1 MPRKHKDKNNLDSKT
16 RASSKRDV
24 VIKRKVSSLDVVVG
38 EALNKLTKGGLDNQ
52 EQSFEISYNKIYS
65 NSVKMVLQI
74 MNLKEKLEYGYFET
88 IKETIRKVC
97 GNPSPGELDLISVQY
112 CKENKVA
119 LGKKARGNETS
130 IKKTLNATLHEKE
143 LMLNPKK
150 KYNKYIQEMSMYDPR
165 ISSSLESQ
173 QATRQEL
180 HYIDKKIEQLKRKL
194 QSFSMVD
201 AYQREGGSCMLVYN
215 FIEVVAKDQTLAL
228 MAMDRLKEILTE
240 EGFIVREVIDL
251 ENYQI
256 AFSPTSLKSILPKA
270 KKQFTG
276 LPYFTLSNTVPL
288 TQKFRPGILRSSEPE
303 AFIGTNI
310 ENNYRVDVNF
320 TSSKN
325 NENYLVIGDSGS
337 GKSLFLKTM
346 GLTWMDNSHASMVIK
361 EYKGRGWDKF
371 INIFG
376 DNAEIIRL
384 DLDTPS
390 FVNTYNIPY
399 DSGFGFKTETTPYM
413 ISHNISTK
421 ILLTLLNGNESP
433 TKTQIAICDS
443 IVAKVF
449 MNAGVDKNKPETY
462 RNSKDINF
470 IDDTWTAIS
479 FIASDVEIT
488 NTYNKSELNIIKSE
502 LSKYFHPNGF
512 RRNIFGRE
520 IELGDVIFNKRILA
534 FDYNTHSASSSDN
547 TMDNELYTRILQESF
562 IERLFCAYNS
572 NKNNYTMVI
581 TEELD
586 EQINNPYL
594 YGEIAQTWKFASS
607 MNIINFAT
615 LQNPSLLYRDSRE
628 PIIPTGYIVGNSNSK
643 TYEVLNTNTE
653 LSVLGKTLYNVCL
666 NPSMNKSFLVFN
678 KYRRIPTCITK
689 MNLTRDII
697 MSLEPLKDAME
708 EYDSHLY

>member
-1 MPRKHKDKNNLDSKT
+1 MPRREKNRKNFKKEG
-16 RASSKRDV
+16 RNSSKRDV
-24 VIKRKVSSLDVVVG
+24 TLKRKVSSLDVVVG
-38 EALNKLTKGGLDNQ
+38 EALNKITKGGLDSQ
-52 EQSFEISYNKIYS
+52 EQNFEISYNKIYS

-74 MNLKEKLEYGYFET
+74 MDLKEKLEYGYFET
-88 IKETIRKVC
+88 VKETIRKIC
-97 GNPSPGELDLISVQY
+97 GSPSPSELDLISVQY
-112 CKENKVA
+112 CKENRVA
-119 LGKKARGNETS
+119 LGKKARGNEST
-130 IKKTLNATLHEKE
+130 IKKSLNATLYEKE
-143 LMLNPKK
+143 LMLDPKK
-150 KYNKYIQEMSMYDPR
+150 KYSKHIQDMSLYDPR
-165 ISSSLESQ
+165 ITSSLESQ

-180 HYIDKKIEQLKRKL
+180 HYIDKKIEQFKRKL

-215 FIEVVAKDQTLAL
+215 FIEVVAKDQDLAL
-228 MAMDRLKEILTE
+228 LAMDRLKEILTE
-240 EGFIVREVIDL
+240 EGFTVREVIDL
-251 ENYQI
+251 EDYQV
-256 AFSPTSLKSILPKA
+256 AFAPTSLKSILPKA

-288 TQKFRPGILRSSEPE
+288 TQKFRPGILRSSDPE
-303 AFIGTNI
+303 AFVGTNI

-346 GLTWMDNSHASMVIK
+346 GLTWMDNPYACIVIK
-361 EYKGRGWDKF
+361 EYKGKGWDKF
-371 INIFG
+371 INVFG

-399 DSGFGFKTETTPYM
+399 DSSFGFKTDTTPYM
-413 ISHNISTK
+413 LSHNISTK
-421 ILLTLLNGNESP
+421 ILLTLLNGNEPP
-433 TKTQIAICDS
+433 TKTQIAMCDN

-449 MNAGVDKNKPETY
+449 MNAGVDKNMPETY
-462 RNSKDINF
+462 SRSKHINF

-479 FIASDVEIT
+479 YVTSDIELT
-488 NTYNKSELNIIKSE
+488 STYNKSELNIIKTE

-512 RRNIFGRE
+512 RRSIFGRE
-520 IELGDVIFNKRILA
+520 IELGDVIFNKRIIA
-534 FDYNTHSASSSDN
+534 FDYNTHSASTSDN
-547 TMDNELYTRILQESF
+547 AMDNELYARILQESF

-572 NKNNYTMVI
+572 NKNNYTIVI

-594 YGEIAQTWKFASS
+594 YGEIAQIWKFASS

-615 LQNPSLLYRDSRE
+615 LQNPSVLYKEDRE
-628 PIIPTGYIVGNSNSK
+628 PIIPTGYIVGNSNHK
-643 TYEVLNTNTE
+643 TYDILNSRTE

-678 KYRRIPTCITK
+678 KFRRIPTCITK

-697 MSLEPLKDAME
+697 MSLEPLNDAMQ
-708 EYDSHLY
+708 EYSTGL